1 MKNTQT
7 INKINQNMHKI
18 TLPYIDYGMILLY
31 NINIITLGGVCLY
44 INVAYVDDENPN
56 LEDLTVPIKVNNCG
70 YYRVHTTPVIETP
83 HPEGRNDYQLLYI
96 ASGKGYFYFKGSK
109 EPTVVTKGNMVLFR
123 PKEPQVYYYY
133 AVDKTEV
140 YWVHFTG
147 WKVEEY
153 LERYEL
159 PKEENVF
166 FTGVSPDYPW
176 IYNQII
182 RELQLQRENYEDMI
196 RLFLRHIFLT
206 INRYIKEGKQ
216 TKNDTI
222 NDIERAVHYFN
233 ENYSKPISI
242 EQYASEHLMS
252 VNWFIHNFKNVM
264 KVPPMQ
270 YIVSLRIAAAK
281 GYLENSNKNIT
292 EIANTIGYDNALYF
306 SRLFRKYTGV
316 TPSEYRKRSKIIAEN
331 QKNE

>member
-18 TLPYIDYGMILLY
+18 TLPYIDYDMILLY

-56 LEDLTVPIKVNNCG
+56 LEDLTVPIRVNNCG

>member
-1 MKNTQT
+1 M
-7 INKINQNMHKI
+7 
-18 TLPYIDYGMILLY
+18 
-31 NINIITLGGVCLY
+31 Y

-56 LEDLTVPIKVNNCG
+56 IEDLSVPLKINNCG

-96 ASGKGYFYFKGSK
+96 ASGKGYFYFKGS
-109 EPTVVTKGNMVLFR
+109 ENATVVTKGNMVLFR

-153 LERYEL
+153 LDRYEL

-216 TKNDTI
+216 TKNDAI

-264 KVPPMQ
+264 KAPPMQ

-292 EIANTIGYDNALYF
+292 EIANTVGYDNALYF

-316 TPSEYRKRSKIIAEN
+316 TPSEYRKQSKKLTEN
-331 QKNE
+331 HKNK

>member
-1 MKNTQT
+1 M
-7 INKINQNMHKI
+7 
-18 TLPYIDYGMILLY
+18 
-31 NINIITLGGVCLY
+31 GGDFLY

-56 LEDLTVPIKVNNCG
+56 LEDLTVPIKVNNCV

-233 ENYSKPISI
+233 ENYSKPISV

-252 VNWFIHNFKNVM
+252 VNWFMHSFKNVM

-281 GYLENSNKNIT
+281 GYLENSNKNIA
-292 EIANTIGYDNALYF
+292 EIAATVGYDNALYF
-306 SRLFRKYTGV
+306 SRLFRKYTGM
-316 TPSEYRKRSKIIAEN
+316 TPSEYRK
-331 QKNE
+331 KNKVISQNNTKK

>member
-1 MKNTQT
+1 M
-7 INKINQNMHKI
+7 
-18 TLPYIDYGMILLY
+18 
-31 NINIITLGGVCLY
+31 Y
-44 INVAYVDDENPN
+44 INVAYVDDKNPN
-56 LEDLTVPIKVNNCG
+56 LEDLTVPLKINNCG

-96 ASGKGYFYFKGSK
+96 ASGKGYFYFKGS
-109 EPTVVTKGNMVLFR
+109 ENVTVVTKGNMILFR

-133 AVDKTEV
+133 AADKTEV

-153 LERYEL
+153 LDRYEL

-216 TKNDTI
+216 TKNDNI

-233 ENYSKPISI
+233 ANFNKAISI
-242 EQYASEHLMS
+242 EQYANEHLMS
-252 VNWFIHNFKNVM
+252 VNWFIHSFKSVM

-292 EIANTIGYDNALYF
+292 EIANTVGYDNALYF
-306 SRLFRKYTGV
+306 SRLFKKYTGM
-316 TPSEYRKRSKIIAEN
+316 TPSEYKK
-331 QKNE
+331 KNKSLTKK

>member
-18 TLPYIDYGMILLY
+18 TLPYIDYDMILLY

-96 ASGKGYFYFKGSK
+96 ESGKGYFYFKGSK

-306 SRLFRKYTGV
+306 SRLFRKYAGV